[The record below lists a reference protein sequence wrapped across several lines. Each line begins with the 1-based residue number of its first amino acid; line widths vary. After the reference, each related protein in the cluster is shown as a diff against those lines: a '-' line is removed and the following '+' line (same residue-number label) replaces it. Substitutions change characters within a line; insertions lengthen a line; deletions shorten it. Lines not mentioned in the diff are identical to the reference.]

1 MNEIEVPLKVT
12 GISEIKSQLKE
23 VKNALASATDPKEM
37 ERLAQAAGELKDQ
50 LADVNEKVAV
60 FASGSKFEQ
69 TSNAFGLMQSQLMS
83 LDFEG
88 AAESAKLFTGTLKN
102 LNPAEFAAAFKGFG
116 SVLMSLGSA
125 IGVVTKQFIAFGI
138 SLLANPIF
146 LLVAVIA
153 AIVAA
158 ILIFLNKMGILKKVI
173 DALMKPINDLIAGF
187 KELTD
192 WLGLT
197 SYAAEENAAKMIE
210 ANDKIMESSKERQ
223 ETIVGGFDYE
233 IKMAKIYGK
242 ETLDLE
248 LAKSKAIGGEA
259 QTRLSAAQ
267 KALAAQQK
275 LGDDA
280 NAETIKKLKT
290 QIKEENNLI
299 KDQRRER
306 NLLVAQDVVDKR
318 EQAAKELEE
327 DKKNAEARRKAA
339 IDAAKKRAEDE
350 RKFAENRLAAA
361 RLIKDL
367 EISLIASDADREIV
381 ATQEKYARLIQD
393 VQKNE
398 NYTKDEKI
406 RIQKLYQQELEAE
419 LAKQEQVQI
428 DAEKEKNQK
437 SLDEYNKGLMDKY
450 ALEEKQALQLQEL
463 QAKTADQL
471 TQLAKDKRAIQFD
484 AEVAAAGENQILIEA
499 LTAQYQADLNAIDK
513 AASDERIRIKTE
525 EEAKKR
531 QEQLDT
537 ANAALDIADKTTKSI
552 QNIGDIAFAAKMAKV
567 KKGSKEEEE
576 LAKKQFKF
584 NKALQLGSAVIDGAK
599 AVTASLAQAPIA
611 IGPVPNPA
619 GIASLAFAVSSSVAT
634 IAKIASTQFNSG
646 GGGAG
651 GGGGV
656 PAASSSSTT
665 GSAAPAF
672 NLFGQGND
680 LNNVGA
686 PQTQTNEI
694 TVNAVVSETE
704 ITSTQNK
711 ITKINENATL

>member
-23 VKNALASATDPKEM
+23 VKNALAAATDPKEM

-248 LAKSKAIGGEA
+248 LAKSKAIGSEA
-259 QTRLSAAQ
+259 QTRLSSAQ

-406 RIQKLYQQELEAE
+406 RIQKLYQQELEA
-419 LAKQEQVQI
+419 
-428 DAEKEKNQK
+428 
-437 SLDEYNKGLMDKY
+437 
-450 ALEEKQALQLQEL
+450 AL
-463 QAKTADQL
+463 
-471 TQLAKDKRAIQFD
+471 
-484 AEVAAAGENQILIEA
+484 
-499 LTAQYQADLNAIDK
+499 
-513 AASDERIRIKTE
+513 
-525 EEAKKR
+525 
-531 QEQLDT
+531 
-537 ANAALDIADKTTKSI
+537 
-552 QNIGDIAFAAKMAKV
+552 
-567 KKGSKEEEE
+567 
-576 LAKKQFKF
+576 
-584 NKALQLGSAVIDGAK
+584 
-599 AVTASLAQAPIA
+599 
-611 IGPVPNPA
+611 
-619 GIASLAFAVSSSVAT
+619 
-634 IAKIASTQFNSG
+634 
-646 GGGAG
+646 
-651 GGGGV
+651 
-656 PAASSSSTT
+656 
-665 GSAAPAF
+665 
-672 NLFGQGND
+672 
-680 LNNVGA
+680 
-686 PQTQTNEI
+686 
-694 TVNAVVSETE
+694 
-704 ITSTQNK
+704 
-711 ITKINENATL
+711 

>member
-23 VKNALASATDPKEM
+23 VKNALAAATDPKEM

-248 LAKSKAIGGEA
+248 LAKSKAIGSEA
-259 QTRLSAAQ
+259 QTRLSSAQ

-428 DAEKEKNQK
+428 DTEKEKNQK

-463 QAKTADQL
+463 QAKTAEQL

-656 PAASSSSTT
+656 PA
-665 GSAAPAF
+665 
-672 NLFGQGND
+672 
-680 LNNVGA
+680 
-686 PQTQTNEI
+686 
-694 TVNAVVSETE
+694 
-704 ITSTQNK
+704 STQNK

>member
-173 DALMKPINDLIAGF
+173 DVLMKPINDLIAGF

-259 QTRLSAAQ
+259 QTRLSSAQ

-406 RIQKLYQQELEAE
+406 GIQKLYQQELESE
-419 LAKQEQVQI
+419 LSKQEQVQI

-471 TQLAKDKRAIQFD
+471 TQLAKDKRGIQFD
-484 AEVAAAGENQILIEA
+484 AEIAAAGENQILIKA